1 VAVDFT
7 DVALKELLKRYEQ
20 FMKRKLGCINDGEC
34 DLPYVVRCGKH
45 WCIAYHDGY
54 YMGVIR
60 PVAKATKD
68 GVTWRLKAVYVGPII
83 RKMSDGRYMLYYGK
97 DLAYITL
104 SVSEA
109 VKRILSTIPPAGRI
123 HIELPDGERLA
134 ITFPNRKLLS
144 EIVKSAKWQYRK
156 EIDWEKRRDYW
167 ESLRWDMAPLEA
179 AKVLER
185 RQAVLRRLGPN
196 SNAAMQFEMLY
207 IARTLANEVTPANP
221 KALRQV
227 VYLYG
232 PTATGKS
239 EFVIDV
245 LNMFIPCIRSGS
257 IASVVVAPL
266 CDRFEEPI
274 TDYHVYYHFD
284 YLLSVPPNVLKKIFA
299 YYLPQDEPPMVL
311 DEVNLKTA
319 VEAIKLATQG
329 TVRLGPSAF
338 ELRRGLFLVSVVP
351 YSKVQKR
358 LHGDAAE
365 RLVLPLQ
372 WTNYKMRKEMY
383 KRFYDELR
391 GHTPAVPPLI
401 ADLLQHAQDRLRG
414 WTSLVD
420 LALRTVDVIEKSYS
434 VNLSSYREA
443 LYELEQKVAVP

>member
-1 VAVDFT
+1 MADVAEG
-7 DVALKELLKRYEQ
+7 ALKELLKRYER
-20 FMKRKLGCINDGEC
+20 FMKEKLGCVNDGEC

-60 PVAKATKD
+60 PVAKATKN
-68 GVTWRLKAVYVGPII
+68 GVKWKLKAVYVGPII
-83 RKMSDGRYMLYYGK
+83 RRMPDGRYMLYYGK
-97 DLAYITL
+97 DLAYIAL
-104 SVSEA
+104 SANEA
-109 VKRILSTIPPAGRI
+109 VKRILSTIPPSDRI
-123 HIELPDGERLA
+123 HIELPDGGKLA
-134 ITFPNRKLLS
+134 VTFPNRKLLS

-185 RQAVLRRLGPN
+185 RQGVLRRLRPN
-196 SNAAMQFEMLY
+196 SSTAMQFEMLY
-207 IARTLANEVTPANP
+207 IARTLANEVAPANP

-239 EFVIDV
+239 EFIIDV
-245 LNMFIPCIRSGS
+245 LNMFIPCIRSES
-257 IASVVVAPL
+257 IVSVVVAPL
-266 CDRFEEPI
+266 CDRFEEPL

-284 YLLSVPPNVLKKIFA
+284 YLLSVPPNVLRKIFA

-311 DEVNLKTA
+311 DEVNLRTA

-329 TVRLGPSAF
+329 TVRLGSLAF

-351 YSKVQKR
+351 YSKIQKH
-358 LHGDAAE
+358 LHGDVAK

-372 WTNYKMRKEMY
+372 WTNYKMQEEAYRK
-383 KRFYDELR
+383 FYDELR
-391 GHTPAVPPLI
+391 DHTPAVPPLI
-401 ADLLQHAQDRLRG
+401 ADLLQHAWDKLQG
-414 WTSLVD
+414 WTSLAD
-420 LALRTVDVIEKSYS
+420 LALRTVDVIEKLYG

-443 LYELEQKVAVP
+443 LYELEQKA